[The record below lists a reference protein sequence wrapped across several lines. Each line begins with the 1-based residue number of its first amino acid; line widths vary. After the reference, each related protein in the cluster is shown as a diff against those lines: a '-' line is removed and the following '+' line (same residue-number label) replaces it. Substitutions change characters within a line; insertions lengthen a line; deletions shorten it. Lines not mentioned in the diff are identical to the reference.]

1 MSTEKPKPQDRRQ
14 IQLDLSDLAQIE
26 TQLNNSFWQNRK
38 KKETMNHT
46 VRNLVIIPGFS
57 SQGHPDRVDGRVGI
71 GKDDP
76 GVILDCEI

>member
-26 TQLNNSFWQNRK
+26 TQLNNSFWQNKK

-46 VRNLVIIPGFS
+46 VRTLVIIPGFS
-57 SQGHPDRVDGRVGI
+57 SQGHPDGRVSI
-71 GKDDP
+71 GTDDP
-76 GVILDCEI
+76 GVILDYEI

>member
-38 KKETMNHT
+38 KKETMNQT
-46 VRNLVIIPGFS
+46 VRISKKPKQVFRRKLG
-57 SQGHPDRVDGRVGI
+57 
-71 GKDDP
+71 
-76 GVILDCEI
+76 L